1 MKRTDPA
8 TDLAERA
15 IRQWQMS
22 GSQIARHDLAKETEV
37 IPSSVRAGGG
47 ISTFTV
53 GSVAGFLGAITCL
66 ICNIAG
72 ALVLGVEPLHLL
84 RIYAT
89 ILEGRRALDISRD
102 DFFIAAFALHI
113 VTGILFGTI
122 FALGAVSLRRTPMP
136 LFGGRRLWD
145 CHLVGELLRHTVVA
159 SASAARKCIHP
170 HGNSNRRCC
179 PDSRQLR
186 GDGGTCN
193 VCAAAGFYVSLSNKR
208 TNEGIISRRSPSQM
222 SVEVGDGVWPR
233 KAAKHGD
240 RHVYVE
246 SFGTELRFQ

>member
-72 ALVLGVEPLHLL
+72 ALVLGVEPLRLL

-122 FALGAVSLRRTPMP
+122 FALGAR
-136 LFGGRRLWD
+136 
-145 CHLVGELLRHTVVA
+145 E
-159 SASAARKCIHP
+159 SA
-170 HGNSNRRCC
+170 
-179 PDSRQLR
+179 PDSNATFWRAQVMGLPSGWRTSTAYCR
-186 GDGGTCN
+186 G
-193 VCAAAGFYVSLSNKR
+193 FSLCCTEVHSS
-208 TNEGIISRRSPSQM
+208 SRKFQSPLLS
-222 SVEVGDGVWPR
+222 
-233 KAAKHGD
+233 
-240 RHVYVE
+240 
-246 SFGTELRFQ
+246 

>member
-89 ILEGRRALDISRD
+89 IFEGRRALELSSAN
-102 DFFIAAFALHI
+102 FFIAAFVVHI

-122 FALGAVSLRRTPMP
+122 FVLGA
-136 LFGGRRLWD
+136 
-145 CHLVGELLRHTVVA
+145 
-159 SASAARKCIHP
+159 
-170 HGNSNRRCC
+170 
-179 PDSRQLR
+179 
-186 GDGGTCN
+186 
-193 VCAAAGFYVSLSNKR
+193 
-208 TNEGIISRRSPSQM
+208 RRSSCGLQ
-222 SVEVGDGVWPR
+222 SYILAGAGYGIAIW
-233 KAAKHGD
+233 
-240 RHVYVE
+240 
-246 SFGTELRFQ
+246 

>member
-37 IPSSVRAGGG
+37 IPAEVRAGGG

-72 ALVLGVEPLHLL
+72 ALVLGVEPLRLL

-122 FALGAVSLRRTPMP
+122 FALGARKFCAGLQCDILAGAGYGIAIWLVNFYGILSWLQPLLHGSAFILTEIPIAVALLTHVSYGLTVA
-136 LFGGRRLWD
+136 
-145 CHLVGELLRHTVVA
+145 LVT
-159 SASAARKCIHP
+159 
-170 HGNSNRRCC
+170 
-179 PDSRQLR
+179 
-186 GDGGTCN
+186 
-193 VCAAAGFYVSLSNKR
+193 YVLQR
-208 TNEGIISRRSPSQM
+208 DFMYPSQTNARTK
-222 SVEVGDGVWPR
+222 E
-233 KAAKHGD
+233 
-240 RHVYVE
+240 
-246 SFGTELRFQ
+246 